1 MQRLK
6 GFLTCSTCHIFRS
19 VYCCVLGKEC
29 IHAYLCV
36 PPFSIAPLL
45 SLPQQGTDER
55 SKVSPV
61 EEAAFCRSH
70 ASDSLH
76 THTHTHTDAIH
87 YILGGRQDSAG
98 SHYRCCPGTHTY
110 LYMNI
115 RAGPW
120 LMGVFQSDTQPPLTL
135 FVSFLIIISTHLT
148 TFTIIISAPRL
159 TQVSILPIR
168 HILVQ
173 VLRR

>member
-1 MQRLK
+1 MFWVKNASLHTSVSLLFPSYPSSLSPPTGNRWEVK
-6 GFLTCSTCHIFRS
+6 GVTCRGSG
-19 VYCCVLGKEC
+19 L
-29 IHAYLCV
+29 L
-36 PPFSIAPLL
+36 PFACQWLI
-45 SLPQQGTDER
+45 T
-55 SKVSPV
+55 
-61 EEAAFCRSH
+61 
-70 ASDSLH
+70 H
-76 THTHTHTDAIH
+76 THTHTHTHTIH
-87 YILGGRQDSAG
+87 HIPGGRQDSAG

-115 RAGPW
+115 RADPW
-120 LMGVFQSDTQPPLTL
+120 LMGFFQSDTQPPLTL

-159 TQVSILPIR
+159 TRVSILPIR